1 MLDIRSIPSGTRQ
14 TLAFIHDVL
23 TVPLAL
29 TIAYLIRFQNQLF
42 AGQIDDLTRT
52 TMAAVPVAIAAFWA
66 FGLYAGVW
74 RFASLRDLTAIIK
87 ASTVIALSLVA
98 IDFFTRGEFLI
109 PRSVVAIYW
118 FVQMPLLGGSRIAY
132 RLYRDRR
139 VQRTPDRKQ
148 IPRAP
153 VLIAGS
159 GQHADVII
167 RSVEFGMTEPLR
179 PVGILSTQR
188 EHFGQ
193 KIRGV
198 PTLGTLEDLERA
210 VERLRERG
218 VVVQRLLV
226 STEALGAT
234 DRIEAAI
241 ATANRLGITVERPT
255 RLPTGG
261 EPAARNL
268 QFTPVNIE
276 DLIGRPPRDL
286 DYRMIRRMTT
296 GRRVVVTGG
305 GGSIGSELCRQLA
318 QLGCGQLMIIE
329 HSEFALYQ
337 ITREMRSAAPDMPLT
352 PRVGSVRD
360 RARIEHLFD
369 EFRPDLV
376 FHAAALKHVD
386 LLERNIGEAVRTNV
400 IGTMNVADAA
410 RAVDAMAMI
419 LISTDK
425 AVRPV
430 SVMGATKRA
439 AELYCETRDA
449 QALAERK
456 GVADNR
462 KPTRFMAVRFG
473 NVFGSSGSVVPL
485 FKEQIERGGPVTVT
499 HPDMTRYFMT
509 IREASSLV
517 LMASANQLADGS
529 GSSIFVLDMGEP
541 VRVMDLAERMIRL
554 TGAEPGTDIPI
565 EVIGLRAGERLEEFL
580 FDDAEDLVDTG
591 IDGVKV
597 AEVRAID
604 PDMVLDAFDRLIAA
618 VNDGADDATLRILRD
633 LVPEYVP

>member
-1 MLDIRSIPSGTRQ
+1 MFDIRSIPSGTRQ
-14 TLAFIHDVL
+14 TLAFVHDVI

-29 TIAYLIRFQNQLF
+29 TIAYLIRFQNELF
-42 AGQIDDLTRT
+42 SGQIDDLVGT
-52 TMAAVPVAIAAFWA
+52 TLAALPIAIIAFWA

-74 RFASLRDLTAIIK
+74 RFASLKDLTAIVK
-87 ASTVIALSLVA
+87 ASTVIAVSLVT

-132 RLYRDRR
+132 RLYRDGRA
-139 VQRTPDRKQ
+139 QRSSDLRPVA
-148 IPRAP
+148 RAP

-167 RSVEFGMTEPLR
+167 RSIEFGMTEPLR

-198 PTLGTLEDLERA
+198 PALGTLEDLERA
-210 VERLRERG
+210 TEKLRDRG
-218 VVVQRLLV
+218 IIVQRLLV
-226 STEALGAT
+226 SSEALGAT

-241 ATANRLGITVERPT
+241 AMANRLGIAVERPT
-255 RLPTGG
+255 RLPVAG
-261 EPAARNL
+261 EPAVRNL

-286 DYRMIRRMTT
+286 DYRVIRRMTT

-318 QLGCGQLMIIE
+318 QLGCGHLMIVE

-337 ITREMRSAAPDMPLT
+337 VTREMRSVAPDMPLSV
-352 PRVGSVRD
+352 RVGSVRD
-360 RARIEHLFD
+360 RARIVQLFN
-369 EFRPDLV
+369 EFQPDLV

-449 QALAERK
+449 LAIAETR
-456 GVADNR
+456 GVNDKR
-462 KPTRFMAVRFG
+462 SPTRFMAVRFG

-509 IREASSLV
+509 IREAASLV

-529 GSSIFVLDMGEP
+529 GSSVFVLDMGEP

-554 TGAEPGTDIPI
+554 TGSEPGDDIAI
-565 EVIGLRAGERLEEFL
+565 EIIGLREGERLEEYL
-580 FDDAEDLVDTG
+580 FDDAEGLVDTG

-604 PDMVLDAFDRLIAA
+604 PETVLDAFDRLVTA
-618 VNDGADDATLRILRD
+618 VNEGADNETIRLLQG
-633 LVPEYVP
+633 LVPEYAP